1 MNQQPRPE
9 EGNQPQEQHQ
19 LEQGDSKAFQKEDR
33 ELLEFDSKMT
43 PKALWS
49 FSTCFAFVFVLLL
62 LLLLLLLFVLKSRP
76 LQGFERQ
83 QSREKFVILTLKP
96 QSHVKILI
104 YRTRA
109 IRMHL
114 FTHARRKQLCDLHD
128 NVILMLLPESSKV
141 LLSCANQSFEN
152 LNLTLNMK
160 EKRNEFHQVLVVR
173 RRNHCLLCHC
183 VTTGKIFADCQPK
196 MY

>member
-19 LEQGDSKAFQKEDR
+19 LDKQGDSKAFQKEDR

-76 LQGFERQ
+76 L
-83 QSREKFVILTLKP
+83 
-96 QSHVKILI
+96 
-104 YRTRA
+104 
-109 IRMHL
+109 
-114 FTHARRKQLCDLHD
+114 
-128 NVILMLLPESSKV
+128 
-141 LLSCANQSFEN
+141 
-152 LNLTLNMK
+152 
-160 EKRNEFHQVLVVR
+160 
-173 RRNHCLLCHC
+173 
-183 VTTGKIFADCQPK
+183 
-196 MY
+196 